1 MSVSVKNQE
10 SPAEVGDSRPVSVRA
25 LQIGFVL
32 LVGLAVLG
40 IVLTLW
46 TPYVSHL
53 VWKTVEADIV
63 STASVIS
70 IKPMLATVS
79 SERFV
84 PLVVGPI
91 SLEVPESLLENMR
104 TRPTSEGPLLILEDG
119 SRRLML
125 TLPVDGRQFVQ
136 EMTRGFDEVST
147 WTYPRLFLS
156 ICKAQSS
163 DASFAMSA
171 EELRWH
177 RWLLTRRAELRDAR
191 TVEYLVG
198 PDMEAN
204 FVGMSF
210 GTGRFDWSTTDGR
223 AAGSIYFTESE
234 PTEGTWMRQV
244 CTSFR
249 INPNADFDSL
259 RDETW
264 NALMQMTSNRDD
276 LPGDHGKADR

>member
-53 VWKTVEADIV
+53 VWKTVEY
-63 STASVIS
+63 
-70 IKPMLATVS
+70 LA
-79 SERFV
+79 
-84 PLVVGPI
+84 
-91 SLEVPESLLENMR
+91 
-104 TRPTSEGPLLILEDG
+104 
-119 SRRLML
+119 
-125 TLPVDGRQFVQ
+125 
-136 EMTRGFDEVST
+136 
-147 WTYPRLFLS
+147 
-156 ICKAQSS
+156 
-163 DASFAMSA
+163 
-171 EELRWH
+171 
-177 RWLLTRRAELRDAR
+177 
-191 TVEYLVG
+191 G